1 MKLLG
6 PDMVSKEDLAEL
18 KEYGKLP
25 SIGDEV
31 DLIGRSFSL
40 GRLSAISKK
49 DVYSEIELEQLS
61 KFDKFK
67 NSTADKLAI
76 REVKLRAA
84 GRIQAAISNAIET
97 ASEGVSRATTD
108 LFASATVR
116 DTLLDEVTLA
126 VREKKTRQQLA
137 SSLGNKLKA
146 DLTKDIK
153 KIAITEMHRAKQR
166 GIAMAIANK
175 VDIYKESDGVDSEV
189 SVVPNSGACKD
200 CRNLYL
206 DDNGNPRVFKLKDL
220 VARGSNADPG
230 VSHTV
235 GADGLRTGWKAV
247 MPPAHPH
254 CFCELTYMPPG
265 MKWRQG
271 KLVSD
276 IQKAVDTGS
285 LKPTI
290 KPPGPKSTQG
300 PKIPKPGNVPGLAA
314 KPSLGGSS
322 VEPQPPASD
331 ASNMAPK
338 SPDAEEPV
346 PCRFGGGP
354 DCRKHGGSGF
364 PSHRRDGKSMREHA
378 KHMGSSADAPDQP
391 EDLMAIQLKNDD
403 YRVSDHS
410 DSVTLGHLSTSDIAF
425 SKPLGDSSVG
435 GINDSVQAFTKDNGS
450 GILKSSFLGDGL
462 SSRHEA
468 GSYSVFSMSGSK
480 RCYPTVT
487 RTVKNTDGREDLKS
501 FQAWNHQATSAG
513 KLYEKLE
520 GVHPEKSTS
529 PLDITKYMLEK
540 STNKEQLIDHLTDI
554 IIMDVVLSNS
564 DRHHNN
570 IMVTDD
576 FSEAYAI
583 DHGFCYGVGL
593 DSYKNVFHEAFNSLN
608 MKTRIPPE
616 KKEWLNKVS
625 FGDFK
630 RATEGSGVEEWRAAQ
645 SFLRAK
651 FVLDV
656 EDKYGHVDYKKV
668 SDNSLFENFVLEY
681 IDSNSNNP
689 ESPDYATAKYFSDI
703 GVLMDPDQNKWGR
716 YPATSS
722 RAKGRQYEYEMYT
735 RSHKYITS
743 GEATLEDKERY
754 YNRTKELRGDVASW
768 LSKDMQAVD
777 TKIKELREKLFSLQ
791 DEYEERGK
799 KEGGVSVA
807 GYFLAD
813 EDTPAVLTMY
823 DLKKQIDYL
832 GREIEDRKRK
842 YEDLVIEEKRLFRQ
856 TARKALTEIVPPGQE
871 EIFDNLR
878 DKFQQAMSGVIPE
891 KSRKPDYSKLRPKRS
906 SGNTA
911 ADIEAGK
918 RLKLG
923 TGKDKAVRNFEDFL
937 LSGERLH
944 PVKRQSLRDRGFI
957 TSFGKLTDAGKVHAG
972 EMIRFYRQTDPKRA
986 IRYVH
991 GLARN
996 NGLRGLSDSEALK
1009 HAKLI
1014 VSNAEK
1020 RLKKE
1025 GQNE

>member
-1 MKLLG
+1 MENRLATLRRLLRLQGSWLLVKLLG

-18 KEYGKLP
+18 KKYGKLP
-25 SIGDEV
+25 LGDEV
-31 DLIGRSFSL
+31 DLVGRAFSL

-265 MKWRQG
+265 MTWRQG

-314 KPSLGGSS
+314 KPALGGSS
-322 VEPQPPASD
+322 VEPKSPENIAD
-331 ASNMAPK
+331 TDNMAPK
-338 SPDAEEPV
+338 AASADDYV

-354 DCRKHGGSGF
+354 DCQKHGGSGAT
-364 PSHRRDGKSMREHA
+364 SHRRDGKSMREHA
-378 KHMGSSADAPDQP
+378 KHTGSSVTPSDQT
-391 EDLMAIQLKNDD
+391 EDLMAVQAKNNA
-403 YRVSDHS
+403 YRVSDHQ
-410 DSVTLGHLSTSDIAF
+410 DSVTLGHLSNSDIVF
-425 SKPLGDSSVG
+425 TKPLGDKKGV
-435 GINDSVQAFTKDNGS
+435 NDSVQAFTKDNGS
-450 GILKSSFLGDGL
+450 GLLKSSFMGDGL

-468 GSYSVFSMSGSK
+468 GSYAVFTMSGSK

-487 RTVKNTDGREDLKS
+487 RVVKDPYGKEDLKS
-501 FQAWNHQATSAG
+501 FQAWITNASSAAELFENTKG
-513 KLYEKLE
+513 FE
-520 GVHPEKSTS
+520 PDST
-529 PLDITKYMLEK
+529 LHLTKHML
-540 STNKEQLIDHLTDI
+540 SNSSNKEQLIDHLSDIIVTDI
-554 IIMDVVLSNS
+554 VLCNT
-564 DRHHNN
+564 DRHYNN
-570 IMVTDD
+570 IMVTED

-583 DHGFCYGVGL
+583 DHGFCFAPGL
-593 DSYKNVFHEAFNSLN
+593 ADYRNQFHEAFNSLN
-608 MKTRIPPE
+608 MKVRISPE
-616 KKEWLNKVS
+616 KREWLSNVS

-630 RATEGSGVEEWRAAQ
+630 RATETAGVEEWRAAQ

-651 FVLDV
+651 FLLNI
-656 EDKYGHVDYKKV
+656 EDKYGHVEYNAV
-668 SDNSLFENFVLEY
+668 SDNNLFEDFVLEY
-681 IDSNSNNP
+681 IDSNSSDP
-689 ESPDYATAKYFSDI
+689 SSPDYATAKYFSEI
-703 GVLMDPDQNKWGR
+703 GVLMDPEQNKWGR
-716 YPATSS
+716 APAESLRS
-722 RAKGRQYEYEMYT
+722 RGAQYEYEMYT
-735 RSHKYITS
+735 RSYKYMTS
-743 GEATLEDKERY
+743 GKATLEDKEKY
-754 YNRTKELRGDVASW
+754 HNRIEELRGDEYEW
-768 LSKDMQAVD
+768 LSKDIAALNTQISDLQGKLHKLEDEFLVTDDPRYVGLQIKDIKDELAKRIGKYRFLDHKQQKLIKDTGRQALMEVVP
-777 TKIKELREKLFSLQ
+777 KGQEARYKVLSEKLEQARF
-791 DEYEERGK
+791 GGIPK
-799 KEGGVSVA
+799 KS
-807 GYFLAD
+807 
-813 EDTPAVLTMY
+813 
-823 DLKKQIDYL
+823 Q
-832 GREIEDRKRK
+832 
-842 YEDLVIEEKRLFRQ
+842 
-856 TARKALTEIVPPGQE
+856 
-871 EIFDNLR
+871 
-878 DKFQQAMSGVIPE
+878 
-891 KSRKPDYSKLRPKRS
+891 KPDYSGIRPKRV
-906 SGNTA
+906 GNTA
-911 ADIEAGK
+911 ANIEAGK

-923 TGKDKAVRNFEDFL
+923 KGKDKAVKNFEDFL
-937 LSGERLH
+937 QSGERLH
-944 PVKRQSLRDRGFI
+944 GVKRKSLVDRGFI
-957 TSFGKLTDAGKVHAG
+957 DNFGKLTNAGKIHAG
-972 EMIRFYRQTDPKRA
+972 EMIRFYKQTDPKRA
-986 IRYVH
+986 IRYAH

-996 NGLRGLSDSEALK
+996 NGLKGLSDAEALK
-1009 HAKLI
+1009 EAKLI

-1020 RLKKE
+1020 GGAK
-1025 GQNE
+1025 